1 MRRRGTG
8 RFALALVAC
17 LAAGDVASPTVVEAG
32 AGFGG
37 GWGILSVL
45 LVMGVGLALLYTV
58 VYDGPRPLGA
68 LVAQSH
74 SRRRNITYNP
84 TQQTT
89 IRPSAKG

>member
-17 LAAGDVASPTVVEAG
+17 LAAGDVAFPTAVEVG

-37 GWGILSVL
+37 GWGVLSVL
-45 LVMGVGLALLYTV
+45 GLSGVGLALLFTV
-58 VYDGPRPLGA
+58 VYDGPSSLRGLG
-68 LVAQSH
+68 AQSH
-74 SRRRNITYNP
+74 PRRRNIRYSP

>member
-8 RFALALVAC
+8 RFALALVGC
-17 LAAGDVASPTVVEAG
+17 LAAGDVAFPTVVE

-37 GWGILSVL
+37 GWGILSVI
-45 LVMGVGLALLYTV
+45 LVMGVGLALLCTV
-58 VYDGPRPLGA
+58 VYDGPRPLRA

-74 SRRRNITYNP
+74 SRRRNITYKP